1 MQEQIY
7 TFSDRLRWQRLNRID
22 KRRIDAEYK
31 ILFGGENSVSE
42 DRDKTIMVDGVRMN
56 VLSWAINRSKAIR
69 GKKEC
74 LSNGCYI
81 SKGITANRQRR
92 KS

>member
-1 MQEQIY
+1 MIRFFIY
-7 TFSDRLRWQRLNRID
+7 L
-22 KRRIDAEYK
+22 EYK

-69 GKKEC
+69 GKK
-74 LSNGCYI
+74 GVF
-81 SKGITANRQRR
+81 K
-92 KS
+92 